1 MSTVS
6 RVAVPSSDPPSWV
19 VWVGVVGDLAGG
31 VGVGVCGC
39 GWGWSGMMGGLFAAV
54 CGPSPVRGRGW

>member
-19 VWVGVVGDLAGG
+19 VWVGVVGGVVCVSASDL
-31 VGVGVCGC
+31 GC
-39 GWGWSGMMGGLFAAV
+39 DIGTLAV
-54 CGPSPVRGRGW
+54 PE

>member
-1 MSTVS
+1 MRLVT
-6 RVAVPSSDPPSWV
+6 RQLFLTGCNW
-19 VWVGVVGDLAGG
+19 WCGWFVGDLAGG